1 MRVAITGGTGYV
13 GSALR
18 RLLEARGD
26 EVIVVRRGRPADP
39 TAMWDPERN
48 WFVPG
53 ALEGVDAVVHLSGA
67 SIGAQRWTAARR
79 AELRA
84 SRVDSTRVLVDH
96 LRTLEHPPKVLVT
109 ASATGYY
116 GNSGAVERSEGDAK
130 GSGFLADLVADW
142 EREADRATE
151 IGMRVVHARLGP
163 TIARDSELIGRLL
176 LPFRLGLGGPLGS
189 GRQWF
194 SWVATED
201 VVRGIAF
208 MIDHTSLSGPV
219 NLVAPRA
226 ATNLEFTK
234 ALGRALHRP
243 AVLPLPALVL
253 RLAFGRD
260 LADEMLLSDQRVV
273 PAKLGAAGFEFTHP
287 TIEHAL
293 DAAFAKQ
300 VPASMATG
308 VLR

>member
-1 MRVAITGGTGYV
+1 M
-13 GSALR
+13 L
-18 RLLEARGD
+18 
-26 EVIVVRRGRPADP
+26 
-39 TAMWDPERN
+39 
-48 WFVPG
+48 G

-84 SRVDSTRVLVDH
+84 SRIDSTRVLVDH
-96 LRTLEHPPKVLVT
+96 LRSLEQPPKVLVI

-116 GNSGAVERSEGDAK
+116 GSPGAVECSEDAPK

-142 EREADRATE
+142 EREADRAME

-163 TIARDSELIGRLL
+163 TIARDSELIERVA

-201 VVRGIAF
+201 VARALAF
-208 MIDHTSLSGPV
+208 MLDQSSLSGPV
-219 NLVAPRA
+219 NVVAPRA

-243 AVLPLPALVL
+243 TVMPVPAFAL
-253 RLAFGRD
+253 RLMFGRD
-260 LADEMLLSDQRVV
+260 LADEMLLADQRAV
-273 PAKLGAAGFEFTHP
+273 PAKLLAAGFSFTHA
-287 TIEHAL
+287 TIEQAL

-300 VPASMATG
+300 SGPTLAAG
-308 VLR
+308 VL

>member
-39 TAMWDPERN
+39 TAMWDPARN

-67 SIGAQRWTAARR
+67 SIGAQRWTAERR

-96 LRTLEHPPKVLVT
+96 LRTLAQPPKVLVA
-109 ASATGYY
+109 ASASGYY
-116 GNSGAVERSEGDAK
+116 GNSGAAERAEDGPK
-130 GSGFLADLVADW
+130 GTGFLADLVADW
-142 EREADRATE
+142 EREAERATE
-151 IGMRVVHARLGP
+151 FGVRVVHARLGP

-176 LPFRLGLGGPLGS
+176 LPFQLGLGGPLGS

-201 VVRGIAF
+201 VARGLAF
-208 MIDHTSLSGPV
+208 MIDHASLSGPV
-219 NLVAPRA
+219 NMVAPRA

-234 ALGRALHRP
+234 ALGRALRRP
-243 AVLPLPALVL
+243 TVLPLPAFVL
-253 RLAFGRD
+253 RLVFGRD
-260 LADEMLLSDQRVV
+260 LADEVLLSDQRAV
-273 PAKLGAAGFEFTHP
+273 PAKLLAAGFEFTHP

-293 DAAFAKQ
+293 DAAFAS
-300 VPASMATG
+300 PRGTSMAAG
-308 VLR
+308 VL

>member
-1 MRVAITGGTGYV
+1 MRVAITGGTGYI

-39 TAMWDPERN
+39 QAMWDPARG
-48 WFVPG
+48 WFMLG

-84 SRVDSTRVLVDH
+84 SRIDSTRVLVDH
-96 LRTLEHPPKVLVT
+96 LRSLEQPPKVLVI

-116 GNSGAVERSEGDAK
+116 GSPGAVECSEDAPK

-163 TIARDSELIGRLL
+163 TIARDSELIERVA

-201 VVRGIAF
+201 VARALAF
-208 MIDHTSLSGPV
+208 MLDQPSLSGPV
-219 NLVAPRA
+219 NVVAPRA

-243 AVLPLPALVL
+243 TVMPVPAFAL
-253 RLAFGRD
+253 RLMFGRD
-260 LADEMLLSDQRVV
+260 LADEMLLADQRAV
-273 PAKLGAAGFEFTHP
+273 PAKLLAAGFSFTHA
-287 TIEHAL
+287 TIEQAI

-300 VPASMATG
+300 SGPTLAAG
-308 VLR
+308 VL

>member
-1 MRVAITGGTGYV
+1 MRVAITGGTGYI

-39 TAMWDPERN
+39 QAMWDPARG
-48 WFVPG
+48 WFMLG

-84 SRVDSTRVLVDH
+84 SRIDSTRVLVDH
-96 LRTLEHPPKVLVT
+96 LRSLEQPPKVLVI

-116 GNSGAVERSEGDAK
+116 GSPGAVECSEDAPK

-142 EREADRATE
+142 EREADRAME

-163 TIARDSELIGRLL
+163 TIARDSELIERVA

-201 VVRGIAF
+201 VARALAF
-208 MIDHTSLSGPV
+208 MLDQSSLSGPV
-219 NLVAPRA
+219 NVVAPRA

-243 AVLPLPALVL
+243 TVMPVPAFAL
-253 RLAFGRD
+253 RLMFGRD
-260 LADEMLLSDQRVV
+260 LADEMLLADQRAV
-273 PAKLGAAGFEFTHP
+273 PAKLLAAGFSFTHA
-287 TIEHAL
+287 TIEQAL

-300 VPASMATG
+300 SGPTLAAW
-308 VLR
+308 VL

>member
-1 MRVAITGGTGYV
+1 MRVAITGGTGYI

-39 TAMWDPERN
+39 QAMWDPARG
-48 WFVPG
+48 WFMLG

-84 SRVDSTRVLVDH
+84 SRIDSTRVLVDH
-96 LRTLEHPPKVLVT
+96 LRSLEQPPKVLVI

-116 GNSGAVERSEGDAK
+116 GSPGAVECSEDAPK

-142 EREADRATE
+142 EREADRAME

-163 TIARDSELIGRLL
+163 TIARDSELIERVA

-201 VVRGIAF
+201 VARALAF
-208 MIDHTSLSGPV
+208 MLDQSSLSGPV
-219 NLVAPRA
+219 NVVAPRA

-243 AVLPLPALVL
+243 TVMPVPAFAL
-253 RLAFGRD
+253 RLMFGRD
-260 LADEMLLSDQRVV
+260 LADEMLLADQRAV
-273 PAKLGAAGFEFTHP
+273 PAKLLAAGFSFTHA
-287 TIEHAL
+287 TIEQAL
-293 DAAFAKQ
+293 DAAFAKHSG
-300 VPASMATG
+300 PTLAAG
-308 VLR
+308 VL

>member
-1 MRVAITGGTGYV
+1 MRVAITGGTGYI

-39 TAMWDPERN
+39 QAMWDPGRG
-48 WFVPG
+48 WFMLG

-84 SRVDSTRVLVDH
+84 SRIDSTRVLVDH
-96 LRTLEHPPKVLVT
+96 LRSLEQPPKALVI

-116 GNSGAVERSEGDAK
+116 GSPAAVECSEDAPK

-163 TIARDSELIGRLL
+163 TIARDSELIERVA
-176 LPFRLGLGGPLGS
+176 LPFRMGLGGPLGS

-201 VVRGIAF
+201 VVRALAF
-208 MIDHTSLSGPV
+208 MLDQPSLSGSV
-219 NLVAPRA
+219 NVVAPRA

-243 AVLPLPALVL
+243 TVMPVPAFAL
-253 RLAFGRD
+253 RLMFGRD
-260 LADEMLLSDQRVV
+260 LANEMLLADQRAV
-273 PAKLGAAGFEFTHP
+273 PAKLLAAGFSFTHP

-300 VPASMATG
+300 SGPTLAAG
-308 VLR
+308 VLQ

>member
-1 MRVAITGGTGYV
+1 MRVAITGGTGYI

-39 TAMWDPERN
+39 QAMWDPARG
-48 WFVPG
+48 WFMLG

-84 SRVDSTRVLVDH
+84 SRIDSTRVLVDH
-96 LRTLEHPPKVLVT
+96 LRSLEQPPKVLVI

-116 GNSGAVERSEGDAK
+116 GSPGAVECSEDAPK

-163 TIARDSELIGRLL
+163 TIARDSELIERVA

-201 VVRGIAF
+201 VARALAF
-208 MIDHTSLSGPV
+208 MLDQSSLSGPV
-219 NLVAPRA
+219 NVVAPRA

-243 AVLPLPALVL
+243 TVMPVPAFAL
-253 RLAFGRD
+253 RLMFGRD
-260 LADEMLLSDQRVV
+260 LADEMLLADQRAV
-273 PAKLGAAGFEFTHP
+273 PAKLLAAGFSFTHA
-287 TIEHAL
+287 TIEQAL

-300 VPASMATG
+300 SGPTLAAG
-308 VLR
+308 VL